1 MVIQP
6 AFLNA
11 ARVPDLT
18 ALTKSSDRLAI
29 RPYETADYRYRDAR
43 LFGCLV

>member
-1 MVIQP
+1 MATPQ

-18 ALTKSSDRLAI
+18 ALIRSSDRLPRRLYA
-29 RPYETADYRYRDAR
+29 TADYRYRDAR